1 MKKILAIAWKDTL
14 NRFADKSE
22 LLFFLILPIIFT
34 LVLSAAG
41 GGQNEKKISLLVVD
55 QDNSSFSTELVDEL
69 MKSESVEVKAVGL
82 EEAQK
87 QFDDKKAPIW
97 LTIPAGFER
106 SLLSGM
112 KGSLELHKLPRN
124 SDANTVESGTINSA
138 VSTVNRALTVAKNSL
153 DEAELIRPFSNVDER
168 QVYFSV
174 SLAAAQ
180 QAFKAAPQRMSMTY
194 PADTKQ
200 TSFNM
205 AAQASTGQLVTWV
218 FIPLLGISAL
228 FIWERESHTL
238 QRLITTPTSK
248 ATFLLGTVTG
258 QLGSAI
264 VQMIILV
271 CFGVFVLKLDWG
283 NSFSG
288 LAVMLLSF
296 GLASAALG
304 TAMGTFVKTSK
315 QAGNL
320 SVALGM
326 AMALLGGA
334 WWPSELFPQAVRTVM
349 KVLPISWAMQGFN
362 DLALRGK
369 ELVDVLPIAGVLLG
383 FAVVFFSIGVLRFR
397 YE

>member
-14 NRFADKSE
+14 NHFSDKSA
-22 LLFFLILPIIFT
+22 LLFFLILPIVFT
-34 LVLSAAG
+34 VALSAVG
-41 GGQNEKKISLLVVD
+41 GGQSDKKISLLVVD
-55 QDNSSFSTELVDEL
+55 QDNSSFSTELVNEL
-69 MKSESVEVKAVGL
+69 KKSESVEVKMVGL

-106 SLLSGM
+106 TLISGM
-112 KGSLELHKLPRN
+112 EGTLELHKLPRN
-124 SDANTVESGTINSA
+124 NDANTVEQGTLNSA
-138 VSTVNRALTVAKNSL
+138 VSTVNRALAVARNSL
-153 DEAELIRPFSNVDER
+153 DEAELIRPFASVEER
-168 QVYFSV
+168 QTYFTA

-180 QAFKAAPQRMSMTY
+180 QAFKAAPQRMSITY
-194 PADTKQ
+194 PSETKQ
-200 TSFNM
+200 TSFSM

-228 FIWERESHTL
+228 LIWERESHTL

-248 ATFLLGTVTG
+248 ATFLLGTLIG
-258 QLGSAI
+258 ALGSAI
-264 VQMIILV
+264 VQMFILV
-271 CFGVFVLKLDWG
+271 CVGVFILKLDWG
-283 NSFSG
+283 NSYSG

-296 GLASAALG
+296 GLAAAALG

-320 SVALGM
+320 SIALGM

-334 WWPSELFPQAVRTVM
+334 WWPSELFPQSVRTVM

-369 ELVDVLPIAGVLLG
+369 GLVDILPIAGVLIG
-383 FAVVFFSIGVLRFR
+383 FALVFFAIGVLRFR